1 MAEYDIGLAEELAV
15 VANSVERTPL
25 EPFARERMRLYL
37 ALLSLELALKAMLER
52 SGVPIRQIRGR
63 SHGIKDLL
71 TDLGG
76 CFVEAEVTAGTL
88 GRVPATR
95 LRSVVISTPTERGTL
110 GQLIDAL
117 DKGVSAYPTEIR
129 YGADLKHFD
138 AALVADA
145 ARQAV
150 AFARVH
156 WSSFSRA

>member
-76 CFVEAEVTAGTL
+76 CFVEAEVTA
-88 GRVPATR
+88 
-95 LRSVVISTPTERGTL
+95 
-110 GQLIDAL
+110 
-117 DKGVSAYPTEIR
+117 
-129 YGADLKHFD
+129 
-138 AALVADA
+138 
-145 ARQAV
+145 
-150 AFARVH
+150 
-156 WSSFSRA
+156 